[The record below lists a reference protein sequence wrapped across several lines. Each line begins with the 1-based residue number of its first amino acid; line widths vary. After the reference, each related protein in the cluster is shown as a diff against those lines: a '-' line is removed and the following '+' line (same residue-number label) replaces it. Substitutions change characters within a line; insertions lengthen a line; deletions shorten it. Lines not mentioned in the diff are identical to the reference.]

1 MSVDLNSLVEP
12 DVATVEGRTK
22 EVEIEDIEP
31 SVLKEMLR
39 YLYTG
44 RAPNLDEDDMTEPL
58 FLAADKYQIGTRRLK
73 GVFYR
78 CICEMLA

>member
-1 MSVDLNSLVEP
+1 MSVDLDSLVEP

-22 EVEIEDIEP
+22 VVEIEDIEP

-44 RAPNLDEDDMTEPL
+44 KAPKLDEDDMTEPL
-58 FLAADKYQIGTRRLK
+58 FLAADKYQI
-73 GVFYR
+73 
-78 CICEMLA
+78 EA